1 MDIAVSE
8 GWLFLYGAQTWNERC
23 WEFVRGDARG
33 GAGGDRAGGVC
44 AARICAV
51 DRDGRVGR
59 AAGGDGGGSVS
70 KYGDARRVSHVGG
83 DDELWRAGVGD
94 GSEWVSVRSVDPES
108 GKKWPAMPGAFRE
121 LAERAAAEAGF
132 REFRPD
138 ACLINRY
145 EPEAKLSLHQDKD
158 ERDFTQPIVSVSL
171 RIPAVFLFGGFARG
185 DKTQRVPLEH
195 GDVVVWGGPARLRY
209 HGVMAL
215 KEDEHPLLGRMRVNL
230 TFRTAG

>member
-1 MDIAVSE
+1 MARRKGMRGARS
-8 GWLFLYGAQTWNERC
+8 LFAETHE
-23 WEFVRGDARG
+23 
-33 GAGGDRAGGVC
+33 
-44 AARICAV
+44 AAREEIAPGAFVLRGFALSMETAV
-51 DRDGRVGR
+51 LGALREVTAAAPFRNMVTPGGYRMSVAMTNCGALGWVTDRSGYRYD
-59 AAGGDGGGSVS
+59 
-70 KYGDARRVSHVGG
+70 
-83 DDELWRAGVGD
+83 
-94 GSEWVSVRSVDPES
+94 SVDPES

-171 RIPAVFLFGGFARG
+171 GIPAIFLFGGFARG
-185 DKTQRVPLEH
+185 DKTQRVPLDH

-209 HGVMAL
+209 HGVMTL

-230 TFRTAG
+230 TFRKAG

>member
-1 MDIAVSE
+1 MVLRK
-8 GWLFLYGAQTWNERC
+8 GMR
-23 WEFVRGDARG
+23 
-33 GAGGDRAGGVC
+33 GAGSLFAETHE
-44 AARICAV
+44 AAREEIAPGAFVLRGFALSMETAV
-51 DRDGRVGR
+51 LGALREVTAAAPFRNMVTPGGYRMSVAMTNCGALGWVTDRSGYRYD
-59 AAGGDGGGSVS
+59 
-70 KYGDARRVSHVGG
+70 
-83 DDELWRAGVGD
+83 
-94 GSEWVSVRSVDPES
+94 SVDPES

-132 REFRPD
+132 REFGPD

-171 RIPAVFLFGGFARG
+171 GIPAIFLFGGFARG

-215 KEDEHPLLGRMRVNL
+215 KEDEHPLLERMRVNL
-230 TFRTAG
+230 TFRKAG